1 MEMKVK
7 QWLHALWTIAIY
19 GSSIWITI
27 YVASNLVNWFMLTTT
42 RYAP

>member
-19 GSSIWITI
+19 GGSIWITI
-27 YVASNLVNWFMLTTT
+27 YVASNLVNWFVLNTT